1 MSPISRINVDL
12 TTHTPAYLQI
22 ISQIKQAIASGEL
35 KAGDQLPTVRQ
46 LAADLQINFNT
57 VARAYRLL
65 DEKGIISTQHG
76 RGTFILDAPTG
87 KELDRFRKQQLVV
100 LGEHYI
106 EEAER
111 LGFEPGE
118 VRRLI
123 EDKIAKWER
132 KHNTNNQA

>member
-1 MSPISRINVDL
+1 MSPIARISVDL

-35 KAGDQLPTVRQ
+35 KPGDQLPTVRQ

-57 VARAYRLL
+57 VARAYRML

-87 KELDRFRKQQLVV
+87 KELERFRKQQLVV

-111 LGFEPGE
+111 LGFEPSE
-118 VRRLI
+118 VRTLI
-123 EDKIAKWER
+123 EGKIAKWER
-132 KHNTNNQA
+132 KQAERKNT